1 MAKPRK
7 LLRFSLSEISL
18 VDRPAVQD
26 AVVAAIRKRL
36 DPGKDKPKVDKQ
48 DTVTTV
54 IAHTSETL
62 GHQHSVIRRQDGEYA
77 LGLGGDPSHTHDITV
92 DGDRVQVAMGG
103 DPSHTHDVKEPM
115 SSLVNKSADK
125 QAEIHALLELDNL
138 KNWRKKK
145 EDFIMNDIEK
155 SRLAKAQAGTELDVL
170 AKRCADEL
178 NLTPEGAMAKV
189 LSTPRGE
196 ELYAALYAR
205 DVQKSAEDTAFDR
218 ACEKRIEELVTRA
231 TREWDS
237 TEDVA
242 RKRRETMTAFYNGPE
257 FAKLYDQQHA
267 KAPVEKAEEP
277 ELEAVS
283 LGLLSK
289 VEIES
294 DPQAALEKLATQ
306 VAWRDGVT
314 KQAAMASF
322 FDPESVGYELLLVAD
337 AATRVTGS

>member
-1 MAKPRK
+1 M
-7 LLRFSLSEISL
+7 I
-18 VDRPAVQD
+18 
-26 AVVAAIRKRL
+26 
-36 DPGKDKPKVDKQ
+36 
-48 DTVTTV
+48 DTTFT
-54 IAHTSETL
+54 
-62 GHQHSVIRRQDGEYA
+62 
-77 LGLGGDPSHTHDITV
+77 
-92 DGDRVQVAMGG
+92 
-103 DPSHTHDVKEPM
+103 
-115 SSLVNKSADK
+115 
-125 QAEIHALLELDNL
+125 
-138 KNWRKKK
+138 
-145 EDFIMNDIEK
+145 
-155 SRLAKAQAGTELDVL
+155 KAQAEEELDTL
-170 AKRCADEL
+170 AKRCAEEL
-178 NLTPEGAMAKV
+178 GLSPEGGMAKV

-196 ELYAALYAR
+196 ELYTAMTCSPIA
-205 DVQKSAEDTAFDR
+205 KSAEDAAFDR
-218 ACEKRIEELVTRA
+218 ACEARIEELVTKA

-257 FAKLYDQQHA
+257 FAKLYDEHHA